1 MIIKQLIKFIIE
13 KQKTAFFKKQIFW
26 KLKSSTFKLTEV
38 FPLYFQPQFVT
49 VNIFHICFLCL
60 SITDTLLLLF
70 LLFFCPPRPG
80 PDVPILAT
88 VYPPIHSSLGHMM
101 LEYNPSWSWPLS
113 PKPNQTYS
121 QLLTKLIS
129 EAKDYFL
136 TQ

>member
-1 MIIKQLIKFIIE
+1 MNYDK
-13 KQKTAFFKKQIFW
+13 AW
-26 KLKSSTFKLTEV
+26 LTSRAQTEN
-38 FPLYFQPQFVT
+38 Q
-49 VNIFHICFLCL
+49 
-60 SITDTLLLLF
+60 S
-70 LLFFCPPRPG
+70 PPRPG

-129 EAKDYFL
+129 KAKDYFL
-136 TQ
+136 T